1 MFSHLASALAAG
13 TLIALLVTGAAC
25 AHEGHDHGTPAQAAT
40 SPASAAPRGEAASD
54 TFELV
59 AVAQGAEL
67 IVYLD
72 GFATNAPVTGAT
84 IEVETPDGPARAEAK
99 DDGTY
104 RLPAPWL
111 TKGGHHD
118 LVFTITAGDAV
129 DILPVAIDIP
139 PPTPKAGNAA
149 TSLATTVRAALT
161 PFNAGALLAGIL
173 IGATAMALGRRRNSL
188 AVVLI
193 GGSLML
199 ANSLAL
205 AHEGHD
211 HGGPNHDEP
220 EKAAPLTGDRAARL
234 PDGTIFIPKPVQR
247 IFGLRTVRTE
257 TGTFRQAVEL
267 PGRIIPD
274 PNASGFVQAAVG
286 GRLTPAPG
294 GFPQLGTQVKRGDL
308 LAYVEPPM
316 QAIDVSD
323 MRQRQGELNQQI
335 SIVERR
341 LKRQETLA
349 PSGAVAQAQVE
360 ETRLELEGLRERRA
374 SLDQIRR
381 EPEELVAP
389 VSGVIAEGRPV
400 AGQIVQSNAVIFQIV
415 DPAKLWIEALS
426 FQALRGVKDATART
440 AAGDAMTVAFKG
452 SGFTAQNQSI
462 PVHFSVEQGADGLRA
477 GEFVT
482 VFAQVGDGRTGIALP
497 RIAVVRAANGQDF
510 IYEHVSAERFEARP
524 VRTEPLDGARVLIA
538 AGIAAGKRIVVR
550 GAELVGHVR

>member
-1 MFSHLASALAAG
+1 MFSHLASALTAG
-13 TLIALLVTGAAC
+13 ALIAALATGAAC
-25 AHEGHDHGTPAQAAT
+25 AHEGHDHGTPAPAAAN
-40 SPASAAPRGEAASD
+40 PASAAPRGEAASE

-59 AVAQGAEL
+59 AIAQGAQL

-72 GFATNAPVTGAT
+72 GFARNAPVTGAT

-111 TKGGHHD
+111 AKGGHHD
-118 LVFTITAGDAV
+118 LVFTIRAGDAV
-129 DILPVAIDIP
+129 DILPVAIDVP

-149 TSLATTVRAALT
+149 TSLVTTVRAALT

-173 IGATAMALGRRRNSL
+173 IGAAAMALGRRRNSL

-211 HGGPNHDEP
+211 HGGPDHDEP

-247 IFGLRTVRTE
+247 IFDLRTVPTE
-257 TGTFRQAVEL
+257 TGTFKRAIEL

-274 PNASGFVQAAVG
+274 PGASGFVQAAVG
-286 GRLTPAPG
+286 GRLTPPPG
-294 GFPQLGTQVKRGDL
+294 GFPQLGTQVKQGDV

-323 MRQRQGELNQQI
+323 MRQRQGELDQQI

-374 SLDQIRR
+374 SLDRIRR
-381 EPEELVAP
+381 EPEELAAP

-415 DPAKLWIEALS
+415 DPARLWIEALS
-426 FQALRGVKDATART
+426 FQALRGVTVASART
-440 AAGDAMTVAFKG
+440 ADGNALTIAFRG
-452 SGFTAQNQSI
+452 SGFTASNQSI
-462 PVHFSVEQGADGLRA
+462 PVHFSVEQGASSLRP
-477 GEFVT
+477 GEFIT
-482 VFAQVGDGRTGIALP
+482 VLAEVGDSKEGIALP
-497 RIAVVRAANGQDF
+497 RNAVIRAANGQDF
-510 IYEHVSAERFEARP
+510 IYEHVSAERFEPRP
-524 VRTEPLDGARVLIA
+524 VRTEPLDGERVLIA